1 MLAEPYINNSEVPLH
16 SPGQLRRVTFSDSH
30 HVSQYEQPACSG
42 DDSELGLSL
51 LGDTQQVLQHK
62 GWWQM
67 FKAQVKALKREVLAL
82 YYAVHDP
89 RTSWVAKLLP
99 ILCCLMLSAHLI

>member
-51 LGDTQQVLQHK
+51 LGK
-62 GWWQM
+62 IRG
-67 FKAQVKALKREVLAL
+67 KRISSPAGVLATQATQA
-82 YYAVHDP
+82 YYRVT
-89 RTSWVAKLLP
+89 R
-99 ILCCLMLSAHLI
+99 LSKF